1 MLEGPLIWPGAREVI
16 LQLATSGEDVAL
28 IAADLRLPGM
38 DGVAFLERA
47 QELHRQASR
56 VLLLTMDRYH
66 TRLPF
71 TESATLQ
78 QATALGRIDFWIVK
92 GWVTPEES
100 LYPQVQEALSAWT
113 ITHRPHH
120 VMYRIVG
127 EQWVPRSHDL
137 RETLS
142 RNGVPFAFYPV
153 DSPQGQQLLRDF
165 SVDPAGLP
173 ALIRHDGSVLH
184 NPSFADIASAHG
196 IEVQPA
202 DQVYDLAILGA
213 GPAGLAAAVYGAS
226 ALDDGSEAAAH
237 AVILATGVTYRRLG
251 IAGLERFVG
260 TGAFYGAASV
270 EAPAL
275 VGQEVYVV
283 GGANSAGQAA
293 LHLAKFANRVTLLV
307 RGQSLAAGMSDYL
320 IRQLGETR
328 NLDVRLSTHVVNGH
342 GKGHL
347 EAHFGRC
354 PHRPPGGGP
363 RSSRVRA
370 RRRGTAHRVA
380 V

>member
-1 MLEGPLIWPGAREVI
+1 M
-16 LQLATSGEDVAL
+16 
-28 IAADLRLPGM
+28 
-38 DGVAFLERA
+38 
-47 QELHRQASR
+47 
-56 VLLLTMDRYH
+56 
-66 TRLPF
+66 
-71 TESATLQ
+71 
-78 QATALGRIDFWIVK
+78 
-92 GWVTPEES
+92 
-100 LYPQVQEALSAWT
+100 
-113 ITHRPHH
+113 
-120 VMYRIVG
+120 
-127 EQWVPRSHDL
+127 
-137 RETLS
+137 
-142 RNGVPFAFYPV
+142 
-153 DSPQGQQLLRDF
+153 
-165 SVDPAGLP
+165 
-173 ALIRHDGSVLH
+173 
-184 NPSFADIASAHG
+184 
-196 IEVQPA
+196 
-202 DQVYDLAILGA
+202 
-213 GPAGLAAAVYGAS
+213 YGAS